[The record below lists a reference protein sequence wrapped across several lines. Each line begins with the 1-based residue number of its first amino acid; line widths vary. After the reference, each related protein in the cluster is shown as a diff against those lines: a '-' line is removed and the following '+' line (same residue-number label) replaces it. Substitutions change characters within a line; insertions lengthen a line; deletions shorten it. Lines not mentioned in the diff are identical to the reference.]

1 MSDGI
6 FTLDAEI
13 RTDLGKGASR
23 RLRHAGKVPAVL
35 YGADKEAV
43 SLTLNHNKLF
53 QAQGFEAFYSHV
65 LTLNIG
71 EEKVE
76 VLVKDMQRHAFRP
89 IVMHLDFLRVDANK
103 ELHTHIPLHFINEDK
118 ADSIKLNG
126 GHAEHHMVDVEISCL
141 PANLPEFI
149 EVNLE
154 NVELGQTLHL
164 TDLALPEG
172 VSLLELNKGE
182 THDLAVV
189 TVKLAKGPKA
199 DGDEDDAVA
208 EAAPAG

>member
-23 RLRHAGKVPAVL
+23 RLRHAGNVPAVL

-43 SLTLNHNKLF
+43 SLTLSHNKVF
-53 QAQGFEAFYSHV
+53 QAQSFEAFYSQV

-71 EEKVE
+71 NEKVE
-76 VLVKDMQRHAFRP
+76 VLVKDMQRHAFKSV
-89 IVMHLDFLRVDANK
+89 VMHLDFLRVDANK
-103 ELHTHIPLHFINEDK
+103 ALHTHIPLHFINEEN

-126 GHAEHHMVDVEISCL
+126 GHAERHMIDVEVSCL
-141 PANLPEFI
+141 PADLPQFI
-149 EVNLE
+149 EVDLI

-164 TDLALPEG
+164 TDLVLPKG

-189 TVKLAKGPKA
+189 TVKVAKGPKIGEE
-199 DGDEDDAVA
+199 DGAA
-208 EAAPAG
+208 EEEATAE